1 MGGAFSYPHGFL
13 AVGFGIVDLL
23 HHIEWYEV
31 VGIAMDEEHRA
42 LAFRYLLDRGT
53 FAKAPAMNNTAQQT
67 GGVHQREL
75 RKREL
80 SF

>member
-1 MGGAFSYPHGFL
+1 MGGAFSHPPGFL
-13 AVGFGIVDLL
+13 AVGFGFVDLL

-53 FAKAPAMNNTAQQT
+53 FAKAPAMNNAA
-67 GGVHQREL
+67 
-75 RKREL
+75 
-80 SF
+80 

>member
-53 FAKAPAMNNTAQQT
+53 FAKAPAMNNTA
-67 GGVHQREL
+67 
-75 RKREL
+75 
-80 SF
+80 

>member
-1 MGGAFSYPHGFL
+1 MGGAFCHPHGFL

-53 FAKAPAMNNTAQQT
+53 FAKAPAMNNTA
-67 GGVHQREL
+67 
-75 RKREL
+75 
-80 SF
+80 